1 MEIVDW
7 IDPGT
12 PSHRCDSFP
21 NKARSLCSKDERV
34 VSDENDG
41 AREEPDDTHLVI
53 MTSPEPGFPSRQR
66 KKRWWREGKAG

>member
-1 MEIVDW
+1 MST
-7 IDPGT
+7 GLT
-12 PSHRCDSFP
+12 RP

-53 MTSPEPGFPSRQR
+53 NDKPSTRIPI
-66 KKRWWREGKAG
+66 KTEEEEVVEEEEEAKAG